1 MALYTPQLAATFAII
16 CHQQINPIFMRF
28 FTTVFT
34 ALLLFSMAHAQDKWD
49 VNNPQLGDSTAI
61 SFTTDEG
68 TWMNL
73 DVSPDGSQIVF
84 DLLGDIYLVPI
95 DGGQAEL
102 LRGGHAYEVQPR
114 FSPNGSQISFTS
126 DAGGGDNI
134 WVMDVNGENANQI
147 TNESFRLLNNAV
159 WAPDGE
165 YIIAKKHFSST
176 RSLGAGEI
184 WMYHKSGGAGV
195 QLVEKANEQQD
206 IGEPWVSPNGR
217 YVYYSQDVYPGGGFQ
232 YNKDP
237 NSQIYVIRRY
247 DREEGDIET
256 VTGGNGGAVRSQISP
271 DGETLAFVRR
281 VRTKSVLFLRDL
293 DTGREW
299 PVYENLSKDQQE
311 AWAIFGVYTNF
322 NWLPDNRHIIVWANG
337 KINRID
343 TQTRESEVIPFEVE
357 SNHKIY
363 DAVRYQQDIAQ
374 DEFRVKAVRQLRTS
388 PDGRTLVWSA
398 AGKLWSK
405 LLPDGTP
412 KRVTNSAHLEFEPSF
427 SPDGRSIIYTSW
439 SDEEM
444 GAINIVRLNEGP
456 NPERPSK
463 VTTEKGIYRE
473 PSFSP
478 NGNTI
483 VFRKESGN
491 GQQGFVHTLNPGIY
505 TIPVRGGKETLVTES
520 GAFPR
525 FNAVGD
531 RIYYQTGGY
540 IFGGINKSYRSVDLS
555 GNDEKTH
562 FTSSYGHEFVPS
574 PDGKWMAFSNLH
586 KVYLAPIPQT
596 GKTIELNPNTRSIPV
611 KQISSEAGYH
621 MHWSAESDKIHWTLG
636 EEYFTIDLE
645 NTFEFVE
652 GAPDSLPEPP
662 SEGQP
667 LELNLETYVPE
678 GQIAFTNA
686 RIITMNGDEVIENGT
701 IVVNG
706 NRITALGTNV
716 EIPSDAKVIDAS
728 GKTIMPGIVDV
739 HAHVGNFRLGLA
751 PQQQWEY
758 FANLAYGVTTVHDP
772 SSNSEMIFSNSETIK
787 AGNMVGPRV
796 FSTGVILYGADGS
809 IKAEINNY
817 EDAFFALNR
826 TKAWGAFSVKSYNQP
841 RREQRQQVIKA
852 AKELEMMVVPEGGSF
867 YTHNMSMILDGHTG
881 IEHNVPVVPLYKDV
895 QELWGSSET
904 GYTPTH
910 VVNYASISGEYY
922 WYQKTNVWE
931 NERLLTFTP
940 RSVVDPRSRHRIMV
954 PDEEYENGH
963 ILTAQS
969 SKLLTDAGVKVNL
982 GAHGQLQGLGA
993 HWELWMFEQGGMT
1006 NMEALRAATLNGAHY
1021 LGMDHE
1027 IGSLEVGKLA
1037 DLVVLDENP
1046 LENIRNTNS
1055 ITHTMVNGRLF
1066 DAATMNEVGNQERER
1081 LPFWWE
1087 RDGYDEEFDWHAIT
1101 LSPAGLQCTCFGAH

>member
-1 MALYTPQLAATFAII
+1 MKFTLTIFAL
-16 CHQQINPIFMRF
+16 F
-28 FTTVFT
+28 FSLTS
-34 ALLLFSMAHAQDKWD
+34 LSAQDEWD
-49 VNNPQLGDSTAI
+49 VNNPDLGETTELT
-61 SFTTDEG
+61 FTTDEG

-73 DVSPDGSQIVF
+73 DVSPNGQKIVF
-84 DLLGDIYLVPI
+84 DLLGDIYIMPVE
-95 DGGQAEL
+95 GGKAEL

-114 FSPNGSQISFTS
+114 FSPDGLHISFTS

-134 WVMDVNGENANQI
+134 WVMDVDGENARQV
-147 TNESFRLLNNAV
+147 TDESFRLLNNAV
-159 WAPDGE
+159 WTPDGE

-184 WMYHKSGGAGV
+184 WMYHKTGGKGI
-195 QLVEKANEQQD
+195 QLVEKPNAQQD
-206 IGEPWVSPNGR
+206 IGEPWVSPDGR
-217 YVYYSQDVYPGGGFQ
+217 YVYYSQDVYPGGYFQ

-237 NSQIYVIRRY
+237 NSQIYAIKRY

-299 PVYENLSKDQQE
+299 PVFENLSKDQQE

-322 NWLPDNRHIIVWANG
+322 NWMPDNRHIIVWANG
-337 KINRID
+337 KINKID
-343 TQTRESEVIPFEVE
+343 IQTGQSEIIPFEVE
-357 SNHKIY
+357 SSHTIVN
-363 DAVRYQQDIAQ
+363 AVRFKQDVAP
-374 DEFRVKAVRQLRTS
+374 DKFRVKAVRQLRTS
-388 PDGRTLVWSA
+388 PNGDRVVWSA
-398 AGKLWSK
+398 AGYLWTK
-405 LLPDGTP
+405 NLPNGTP
-412 KRVTNSAHLEFEPSF
+412 RRLTSGSDFEFEPAF
-427 SPDGRSIIYTSW
+427 SPDGRKLAYVSW
-439 SDEEM
+439 SDVNM
-444 GAINIVRLNEGP
+444 GAIQVIEFNRRGNVSSPKKIT
-456 NPERPSK
+456 S
-463 VTTEKGIYRE
+463 EKGIYRE

-478 NGNTI
+478 DGNTI

-505 TIPVRGGKETLVTES
+505 TIPVNGGETEMITDE
-520 GAFPR
+520 GAFPK
-525 FNAVGD
+525 FSTTGN
-531 RIYYQTGGY
+531 RIFYQTGGY
-540 IFGGINKSYRSVDLS
+540 IFGAIDKSYKSVDLS
-555 GNDEKTH
+555 GNDETTH

-586 KVYLAPIPQT
+586 KVYLAPIPKT
-596 GKTIELNPNTRSIPV
+596 GKTIELNPNTNSIPV
-611 KQISSEAGYH
+611 KQVSSEAGYH
-621 MHWSAESDKIHWTLG
+621 MHWSSNSEKLHWTLG
-636 EEYFTIDLE
+636 EEYFTVDLK
-645 NTFEFVE
+645 NTFKFVN

-662 SEGQP
+662 TEG
-667 LELNLETYVPE
+667 LVLGLDLETYVPD
-678 GQIAFTNA
+678 GTIAFTNA
-686 RIITMNGDEVIENGT
+686 RIITVNSKDEVIENGT
-701 IVVNG
+701 IVVEG
-706 NRITALGTNV
+706 NKIIALGANV
-716 EIPSDAKVIDAS
+716 DVPSGAKVIDAS

-739 HAHVGNFRLGLA
+739 HAHVGNFRLGVS

-772 SSNSEMIFSNSETIK
+772 SSNSEMIFSHSEAIK

-796 FSTGVILYGADGS
+796 YSTGVILYGADGS
-809 IKAEINNY
+809 IKAEINSY
-817 EDAFFALNR
+817 EDAFFALER

-841 RREQRQQVIKA
+841 RRNQRQQVIKA
-852 AKELEMMVVPEGGSF
+852 AKELQMMVMPEGGSF
-867 YTHNMSMILDGHTG
+867 FTHNMSMILDGHTG

-895 QELWGSSET
+895 QELWSASET

-910 VVNYASISGEYY
+910 VVNYGSMSGEYY
-922 WYQKTNVWE
+922 WYQKYNVWE

-940 RSVVDPRSRHRIMV
+940 RSVIDPRSRHRTMI

-963 ILTAQS
+963 ILTAES
-969 SKLLTDAGVKVNL
+969 DKLLSDAGVKVNL

-1006 NMEALRAATLNGAHY
+1006 NMEALRVATINGAHY

-1027 IGSLEVGKLA
+1027 IGSLEIGKLA
-1037 DLVVLDENP
+1037 DLVVLDKNP
-1046 LENIRNTNS
+1046 LENIRNTDS
-1055 ITHTMVNGRLF
+1055 VTHTMVNGRLF
-1066 DAATMNEVGNQERER
+1066 DAATMNEIGNQQRER

>member
-1 MALYTPQLAATFAII
+1 MKILSTI
-16 CHQQINPIFMRF
+16 
-28 FTTVFT
+28 VT
-34 ALLLFSMAHAQDKWD
+34 ALLFFSTSMAQDEWD
-49 VNNPQLGDSTAI
+49 VSNPDLGESNDIT
-61 SFTTDEG
+61 FTTDEG

-73 DVSPDGSQIVF
+73 DVSPDGNLIVF
-84 DLLGDIYLVPI
+84 DLLGDIYIMPI
-95 DGGQAEL
+95 EGGEAEL
-102 LRGGHAYEVQPR
+102 LRGGHAYEIQPR
-114 FSPNGSQISFTS
+114 FSPDGSQISFTS

-134 WVMDVNGENANQI
+134 WIMEVDGGNARQV
-147 TNESFRLLNNAV
+147 TDESFRLLNNAV
-159 WAPDGE
+159 WTPDGE

-206 IGEPWVSPNGR
+206 IGEPWVSPDGR
-217 YVYYSQDVYPGGGFQ
+217 YVYYSQDVYPGGAFQ

-256 VTGGNGGAVRSQISP
+256 VTGGNGGAVRSHISP

-299 PVYENLSKDQQE
+299 PVYENMSKDQQE
-311 AWAIFGVYTNF
+311 AWAIFGVYPNF
-322 NWLPDNRHIIVWANG
+322 NWMPDNRNIIAYANG

-343 TQTRESEVIPFEVE
+343 TQTGESEIIPFEAE
-357 SNHKIY
+357 SSHKIFE
-363 DAVRYQQDIAQ
+363 AARFKQDVAP
-374 DEFRVKAVRQLRTS
+374 DKFKVKAVRHLTTS
-388 PDGRTLVWSA
+388 PDGNRVVWNA
-398 AGKLWSK
+398 AGYLWTK
-405 LLPDGTP
+405 ELPDGTP
-412 KRVTNSAHLEFEPSF
+412 ERLTNGSDFEFEPAF
-427 SPDGRSIIYTSW
+427 SPEGSKLTYVTW
-439 SDEEM
+439 SDVDM
-444 GAINIVRLNEGP
+444 GAINMIEFNGSGNAGSP
-456 NPERPSK
+456 QK
-463 VTTEKGIYRE
+463 ITTGKGIYRE

-478 NGNTI
+478 DGNTI

-505 TIPVRGGKETLVTES
+505 TIPASGGEASMITDE
-520 GAFPR
+520 GAFPK
-525 FNAVGD
+525 FSPDGE
-531 RIYYQTGGY
+531 RIFYQTGGY
-540 IFGGINKSYRSVDLS
+540 ILGAINKSYKSVDLS
-555 GNDEKTH
+555 GNDETTH
-562 FTSSYGHEFVPS
+562 FTSSYGHKFAPS

-586 KVYLAPIPQT
+586 KVYLAPIPKT
-596 GKTIELNPNTRSIPV
+596 GKTIELNPNTKAIPV
-611 KQISSEAGYH
+611 KQISEEAGYH
-621 MHWSAESDKIHWTLG
+621 MHWSNDSQKIHWTLG
-636 EEYFTIDLE
+636 EEYFTVDLQE
-645 NTFEFVE
+645 TFEFVD
-652 GAPDSLPEPP
+652 GAPEELPEPP
-662 SEGQP
+662 TEGTNLG
-667 LELNLETYVPE
+667 LELDTYVPE
-678 GQIAFTNA
+678 GTIAFTNA

-701 IVVNG
+701 IVVEG
-706 NRITALGTNV
+706 NKISAVGTDV
-716 EIPSDAKVIDAS
+716 SIPENAKVIDAT
-728 GKTIMPGIVDV
+728 GKTIIPGLIDV
-739 HAHVGNFRLGLA
+739 HAHAGNFRLGIS

-758 FANLAYGVTTVHDP
+758 FANLAYGVTTIHDP
-772 SSNSEMIFSNSETIK
+772 SSNSEMIFSHSEAVK

-796 FSTGVILYGADGS
+796 YSTGVILYGADGS
-809 IKAEINNY
+809 IKTEINSY
-817 EDAFFALNR
+817 EDALFALER

-841 RREQRQQVIKA
+841 RRNQRQQVMKA
-852 AKELEMMVVPEGGSF
+852 AKELEMMVMPEGGST

-895 QELWGSSET
+895 RELWAASET

-910 VVNYASISGEYY
+910 VVNYASMSGEYY

-940 RSVVDPRSRHRIMV
+940 RSVIDPRSRHRTMI

-963 ILTAQS
+963 ILTAES
-969 SKLLTDAGVKVNL
+969 GKMLTDAGVKVNL

-1021 LGMDHE
+1021 LGMGHE

-1046 LENIRNTNS
+1046 LDNIRNTNS
-1055 ITHTMVNGRLF
+1055 VTHTMVNGRLF

-1101 LSPAGLQCTCFGAH
+1101 LSPAGLQCTCFGTH